1 MSYVIVVTPA
11 DPDFRGAAHLDDL
24 PERVRTDLEELRDQ
38 VSARFPEAD
47 AVGETGALTRRPEI
61 EGVGVVIHP
70 GVITRPLV
78 VNAVMRFAAPHQLLV
93 TTPELGLVAD
103 PRVRIDIDVHR
114 RPTTAG
120 ACITDHAVRGRPH
133 GTLPWVTHE
142 LLHQLVSALE
152 VDGDRLELEV
162 DEDRWFRY
170 ELAGA
175 SLRIQV
181 ADGPGVPPVDRT
193 MPIGCAGAVAA
204 AGWAWAR
211 GDRDWIGALDDSVLG
226 DGAAGGP
233 HSDAT
238 EISDV
243 AAGEDSAS
251 GALVAGG
258 VTAA

>member
-11 DPDFRGAAHLDDL
+11 DPVFRDAAHLDDL
-24 PERVRTDLEELRDQ
+24 PDHVRADLEELRDQ

-47 AVGETGALTRRPEI
+47 AVGETGALTRRPSI
-61 EGVGVVIHP
+61 DGVGVVIHP

-78 VNAVMRFAAPHQLLV
+78 VNAVMRYAAPHQLVV
-93 TTPELGLVAD
+93 TAPELGLVAD

-142 LLHQLVSALE
+142 LLHQLVCALE

-170 ELAGA
+170 ELAGP

-181 ADGPGVPPVDRT
+181 ADGPGAPVVERT
-193 MPIGCAGAVAA
+193 LAVGGDGAEAAAA

-211 GDRDWIGALDDSVLG
+211 GDRDWLG
-226 DGAAGGP
+226 
-233 HSDAT
+233 
-238 EISDV
+238 EISGGV
-243 AAGEDSAS
+243 AADRADDAAPSAESRS